1 MESIQYPEL
10 DPVMK
15 TLVLPL
21 YGRAECAK
29 KYPRL
34 FPDPSAE
41 RLVSQIGCEVG
52 SLHHADLTL
61 LTWALRKRILC
72 ERVRNYLK
80 THPRATVVNLG
91 CGADESF
98 SAVDNGSCRWI
109 NLDLPEVIAEREKM
123 MQLRERESNIG
134 MSALDLHWLDR
145 IEADPANGLFVI
157 CGGMLMYF
165 AEEKLRPLFTAL
177 AERFPDGGICFD
189 TVSRAGMRKTNRM
202 LEKTANQDAEI
213 VFAVDDAQ
221 AMFLPWSDRFASV
234 NILEQ
239 MPDDIIHAREI
250 PLLKRRM
257 LELGMKMGIV
267 RFIEIR
273 FRKL

>member
-29 KYPRL
+29 KYPRV

-41 RLVSQIGCEVG
+41 RLVSQIGCHMDSMYHG
-52 SLHHADLTL
+52 DLTS

-80 THPRATVVNLG
+80 RYPCATIVNLG

-98 SAVDNGSCRWI
+98 SAVDNGSCRWV

-123 MQLRERESNIG
+123 MPLRERESNIA
-134 MSALDLHWLDR
+134 MSAFDLHWLER
-145 IEADPANGLFVI
+145 IEANPANGLFVI

-165 AEEKLRPLFTAL
+165 AEEIIRPLFIAL
-177 AERFPDGGICFD
+177 AERFSDGGICFD
-189 TVSRAGMRKTNRM
+189 TVSRAGMRKTNRL
-202 LEKTANQDAEI
+202 LEKSSNQNAEV

-221 AMFLPWSDRFASV
+221 AMFKPWSDRFASI

-273 FRKL
+273 FRK